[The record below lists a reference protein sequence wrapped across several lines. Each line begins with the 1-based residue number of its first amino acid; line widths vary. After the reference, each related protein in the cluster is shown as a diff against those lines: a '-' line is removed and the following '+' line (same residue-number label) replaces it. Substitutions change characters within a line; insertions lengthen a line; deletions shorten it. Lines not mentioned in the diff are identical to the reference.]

1 MVTLLPLP
9 AGLPLD
15 AASWAQT
22 LFVLCQVVLQLVEV
36 IQQQHTTIQPLEAR
50 IQPLEARIA
59 ELEAR
64 VQQRSRNS
72 DRPPSS
78 DSPYEK
84 RPARPGT
91 QGKPDTKPGHR
102 GHQQALLAPTE
113 VIELKPEACACGQ
126 TEFPTTT
133 PYHTYQ
139 VVELPE
145 IQMVVKHIVLHE
157 TCCPRCGRP
166 LKTEL
171 PTEYRLGAFDPP
183 GAWVVRI
190 VHLPARYRQRQDE
203 AGKFARTSEQEL
215 GALWTFVVE
224 KGVDPTNN
232 RAERAL
238 RFAVLWRRMMQGT

>member
-1 MVTLLPLP
+1 LSEAMVTSLPLP

-22 LFVLCQVVLQLVEV
+22 PFVLCQVVLQLVEV

-84 RPARPGT
+84 RPARAGT
-91 QGKPDTKPGHR
+91 QGKPDAKPGHR

-113 VIELKPEACACGQ
+113 VIEVKPEACACGQ
-126 TEFPTTT
+126 TEFPATT
-133 PYHTYQ
+133 PYY
-139 VVELPE
+139 
-145 IQMVVKHIVLHE
+145 
-157 TCCPRCGRP
+157 
-166 LKTEL
+166 
-171 PTEYRLGAFDPP
+171 PP
-183 GAWVVRI
+183 GDRAARDPEGREA
-190 VHLPARYRQRQDE
+190 HRPARDLLPSGWPPPHSRASY
-203 AGKFARTSEQEL
+203 
-215 GALWTFVVE
+215 
-224 KGVDPTNN
+224 GV
-232 RAERAL
+232 AL
-238 RFAVLWRRMMQGT
+238 RLVYNWHLA